1 MDVALPIRSVI
12 STLDGPVLSVLAR
25 TTRPL
30 TGREVQQLAG
40 VGSPNGI
47 RLALARLVHQGVVR
61 ADERAAAVFYQANR
75 DHLAWP
81 AVEIL
86 TSLRRTLLARL
97 RAEFE
102 AWQEQPT
109 HASLF
114 GSAARG
120 DGDADSDI
128 DILLVEPDHHDET
141 IWLEQIDQ
149 LRQRVETWT
158 GNQCQVYT
166 LAVAR
171 LAEHVAAGDPLV
183 DGWLRDSVALAG
195 ASLQDVVRE
204 VRRLG

>member
-12 STLDGPVLSVLAR
+12 STLDGPILSVLAR

-47 RLALARLVHQGVVR
+47 RRALARLVQQGVVH
-61 ADERAAAVFYQANR
+61 ADERTAAVFYLANR

-86 TSLRRTLLARL
+86 TSLRRALLARL

-102 AWQEQPT
+102 SWGARPA

-114 GSAARG
+114 GSTARG

-128 DILLVEPDHHDET
+128 DILVIQSDQDDDG

-149 LRQRVETWT
+149 LGQRVEAWT
-158 GNQCQVYT
+158 GNHCQVFS
-166 LAVAR
+166 LDVDR
-171 LAEHVAAGDPLV
+171 LAEHVAARDPLI
-183 DGWLRDSVALAG
+183 DEWLQDSVGLAG
-195 ASLQDVVRE
+195 ANLHDVVRD
-204 VRRLG
+204 VRGHR